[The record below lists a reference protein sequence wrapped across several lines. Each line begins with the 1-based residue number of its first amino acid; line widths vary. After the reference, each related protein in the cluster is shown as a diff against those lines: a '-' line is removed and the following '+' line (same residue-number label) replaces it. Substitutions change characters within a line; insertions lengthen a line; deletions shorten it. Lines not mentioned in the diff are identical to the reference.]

1 MSDVRNVNRGI
12 VASIVAGVFFLMF
25 MVLFIVM
32 SVPLLFI
39 IILLPL
45 ALCMFIPGF
54 IFLYRGFPLKYRG
67 LLLFISFIL
76 SIIPSIIIMTIYNND
91 FFNMFQTYIMVF
103 LALIFIVPAVFHIYL
118 EFLKEDVP
126 KVKKRLL
133 YLTYYVS
140 VGGLAFLTSLSLF
153 GFGFAPQD
161 YIISKFGGIIG
172 GSFIMSLM
180 FTGVMGCYFF
190 LSRSNM
196 ANFLMQI
203 IIGILSTTMGA
214 LSILLIFY
222 IILLP

>member
-1 MSDVRNVNRGI
+1 MSDVRNVNIGI

-32 SVPLLFI
+32 SIPLLFI

-76 SIIPSIIIMTIYNND
+76 SIIPSIIIMTISNNE

-140 VGGLAFLTSLSLF
+140 GGDL
-153 GFGFAPQD
+153 
-161 YIISKFGGIIG
+161 
-172 GSFIMSLM
+172 
-180 FTGVMGCYFF
+180 
-190 LSRSNM
+190 RS
-196 ANFLMQI
+196 
-203 IIGILSTTMGA
+203 
-214 LSILLIFY
+214 
-222 IILLP
+222 